1 MPTTTLY
8 LVRHG
13 EQKIEDE
20 HEGDSGLSPTGRIQA
35 EQLGRRLAGLQAS
48 GTSFDA
54 VHHSSLARA
63 VQTTQIVA
71 GHLPGVAVHACDLVR
86 DRTPV
91 PDTYPVRYRDFFAQ
105 VPDDERDPGARALR
119 TAVEHLGAVGERER
133 TDLVITHNFVIGWF
147 VRHVLDAPEWRW
159 LGLNQ
164 ANGAITVVRWSH
176 DPHAPDDPQR
186 PGRPPALISFNDVGH
201 LDTDPRT

>member
-13 EQKIEDE
+13 EQKIEND
-20 HEGDSGLSPTGRIQA
+20 HESDSGLSPHGRLQA
-35 EQLGRRLAGLQAS
+35 GQLGRRLAGLQAS

-54 VHHSSLARA
+54 VHHSSLVRA

-71 GHLPGVAVHACDLVR
+71 AHLPGVAVHACDLVR

-91 PDTYPVRYRDFFAQ
+91 PDTYPARYRDFFAQ
-105 VPDDERDPGARALR
+105 VPDDERDPGAHVLR
-119 TAVEHLGAVGERER
+119 TAVERLGAVGERDR

-147 VRHVLDAPEWRW
+147 VRHVLDAPDWRW

-164 ANGAITVVRWSH
+164 ANGALTVVRWTR
-176 DPHAPDDPQR
+176 DEAQ
-186 PGRPPALISFNDVGH
+186 PGRPPALLSFNDTGH
-201 LDTDPRT
+201 LEPSTP